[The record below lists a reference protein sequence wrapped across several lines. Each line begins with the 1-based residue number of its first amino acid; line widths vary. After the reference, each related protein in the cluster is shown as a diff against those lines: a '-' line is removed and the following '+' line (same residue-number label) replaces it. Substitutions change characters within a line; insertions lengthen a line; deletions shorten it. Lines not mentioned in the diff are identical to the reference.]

1 MRKIAMFQ
9 PKIVVATGQFETAT
23 RQDMPI
29 TWSSPMPPGWQRQET
44 QIRVPAGTY
53 LYVPKLAVEPIP
65 VSVPVDF
72 DDFITTGA
80 WMMTSNSAMSE
91 SVNAPHTQAG
101 LLEVYQITDFHFQR
115 YTHYEGG
122 GEWTRCWYK
131 WRTNTW
137 TAWRKI
143 QYET

>member
-53 LYVPKLAVEPIP
+53 LYVPKLAVEPIN
-65 VSVPVDF
+65 
-72 DDFITTGA
+72 A
-80 WMMTSNSAMSE
+80 WTW
-91 SVNAPHTQAG
+91 T
-101 LLEVYQITDFHFQR
+101 Y
-115 YTHYEGG
+115 G
-122 GEWTRCWYK
+122 GETVAELGAARIV
-131 WRTNTW
+131 RF
-137 TAWRKI
+137 TAPGSFVLRI
-143 QYET
+143 LPATAPMAGGFIIVPL

>member
-1 MRKIAMFQ
+1 
-9 PKIVVATGQFETAT
+9 
-23 RQDMPI
+23 
-29 TWSSPMPPGWQRQET
+29 
-44 QIRVPAGTY
+44 
-53 LYVPKLAVEPIP
+53 
-65 VSVPVDF
+65 
-72 DDFITTGA
+72 
-80 WMMTSNSAMSE
+80 MMTSNSAMSE
-91 SVNAPHTQAG
+91 SVNATHTQAG